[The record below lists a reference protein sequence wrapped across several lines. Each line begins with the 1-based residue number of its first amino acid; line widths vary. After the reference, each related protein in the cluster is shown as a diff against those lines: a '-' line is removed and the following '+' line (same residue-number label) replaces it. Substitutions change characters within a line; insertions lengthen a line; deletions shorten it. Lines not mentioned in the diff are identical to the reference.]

1 MPLKSYDD
9 GKTHRATVSKLIY
22 PNQVFTL
29 EEINRFF
36 NGKNGNPTY
45 VVVNGLVFDITDRL
59 NDFYEEFGYIDE
71 VKTEINDC
79 HLGKVKM
86 LVNETNLV
94 GYIKHKKSKK
104 MKEFSLIFLLFYND
118 PSDE

>member
-36 NGKNGNPTY
+36 N
-45 VVVNGLVFDITDRL
+45 RL

-94 GYIKHKKSKK
+94 GYIKHK
-104 MKEFSLIFLLFYND
+104 
-118 PSDE
+118 

>member
-59 NDFYEEFGYIDE
+59 NDFYEEFDI
-71 VKTEINDC
+71 
-79 HLGKVKM
+79 L
-86 LVNETNLV
+86 
-94 GYIKHKKSKK
+94 
-104 MKEFSLIFLLFYND
+104 MKLKQKLMIVT
-118 PSDE
+118 

>member
-45 VVVNGLVFDITDRL
+45 VV
-59 NDFYEEFGYIDE
+59 
-71 VKTEINDC
+71 KTEINDC

-94 GYIKHKKSKK
+94 GYIKHK
-104 MKEFSLIFLLFYND
+104 
-118 PSDE
+118 

>member
-71 VKTEINDC
+71 VKTEIND
-79 HLGKVKM
+79 LA
-86 LVNETNLV
+86 
-94 GYIKHKKSKK
+94 
-104 MKEFSLIFLLFYND
+104 
-118 PSDE
+118 